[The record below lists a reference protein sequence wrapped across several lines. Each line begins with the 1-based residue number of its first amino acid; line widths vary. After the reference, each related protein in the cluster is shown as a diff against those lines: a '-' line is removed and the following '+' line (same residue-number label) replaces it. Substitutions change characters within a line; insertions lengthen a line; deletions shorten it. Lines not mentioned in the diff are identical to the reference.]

1 MEASIDSLI
10 KIAYK
15 NRRYQKVLLFFCFLT
30 WLNSN
35 IFNTSIEVLSE
46 PSTINDKNVS
56 IKDCQVSPRKRT
68 NIKLYSIVS
77 ESNFDCDF
85 IGQLQFK
92 LSLLIGNVIGGL
104 LFIYFSNKLRYK
116 KLILIASSFM
126 IIFTTSIALIKN
138 LTFISIMVL
147 YCTIMTNSILCATF
161 LLGIEMETGKKRS
174 SFTKYVYLGLP
185 LCELLYPNFLMRK
198 LNFHWKSVLSFS
210 VIVTS
215 YLTLFFTFYTVEA
228 PRMLLLKNKQS
239 ESIEAL
245 KYIAK
250 WNNSYKEL
258 EEKMKSDEYRD
269 LVLQMKN
276 NTNVHL
282 KEDYGKRGI
291 KALFKSKNNFKTCM
305 ILNVIWL
312 IINMNDPK
320 IEQQYYIFGIILKI
334 IAIIIISKLIDI
346 QILGRRR
353 TLYIIC
359 FLYAFFHFLF
369 IFSAKKGYFK
379 DILKISSLLL
389 VLLLAGCESLLY
401 TFSVESYPIHLLS
414 TGFGLNMISGA
425 LGSALGVVLCNS
437 FNDYINE
444 VIHSVLILL
453 CGILTILLKETKS
466 EESEDNKMTIH
477 HMSLIIG
484 EF

>member
-46 PSTINDKNVS
+46 PSSINDKDVNF
-56 IKDCQVSPRKRT
+56 KDCQESQTKNAT
-68 NIKLYSIVS
+68 IKLYSIVS
-77 ESNFDCDF
+77 ESNFNCDF
-85 IGQLQFK
+85 RGQLALI
-92 LSLLIGNVIGGL
+92 LSPSNGNILGGM

-116 KLILIASSFM
+116 KLILIASSF
-126 IIFTTSIALIKN
+126 IIILTTSMGLIKN
-138 LTFISIMVL
+138 LTFISLMVC
-147 YCTIMTNSILCATF
+147 YSTIMTNSILCATF
-161 LLGIEMETGKKRS
+161 LLGIEMETGQKRS

-185 LCELLYPNFLMRK
+185 LCDLIYPNILMRK
-198 LNFHWKSVLSFS
+198 LNFHWKTVISFS
-210 VIVTS
+210 VIVTA
-215 YLTLFFTFYTVEA
+215 YLALFFTFYTVEA

-258 EEKMKSDEYRD
+258 EEKMKSNEYRV
-269 LVLQMKN
+269 LVFQMKN
-276 NTNVHL
+276 NINVHL

-291 KALFKSKNNFKTCM
+291 RALFKSKKDFKTCM
-305 ILNVIWL
+305 ILNVIWF
-312 IINMNDPK
+312 IINMNDPEIDK
-320 IEQQYYIFGIILKI
+320 EYYIFGIILKI

-353 TLYIIC
+353 TLYLIC
-359 FLYAFFHFLF
+359 FLYAFFHFLL
-369 IFSAKKGYFK
+369 IFSEKKEGIFEY
-379 DILKISSLLL
+379 IIISSSL
-389 VLLLAGCESLLY
+389 VMVFLLAACESLLY

-414 TGFGLNMISGA
+414 TGFGINMISGSIGNIFGF
-425 LGSALGVVLCNS
+425 LM
-437 FNDYINE
+437 FNYFKNISNE
-444 VIHSVLILL
+444 VYSVLIII
-453 CGILTILLKETKS
+453 CGVLTILLKETKS

-484 EF
+484 EI